1 MLWSPHALWNIS
13 ILHPPSS
20 AKNLKDQDFMHFKK
34 KGEGKGSYRYCTFSP
49 VHLQVYKGFLTY
61 LEKCITEKQKC
72 TPRPKHSH
80 PPPPTPTTIIR
91 KSRAFIKPSTLCPTL
106 FILVESVFSFIL
118 VKSVLFHPLL
128 TVQSI
133 LNYCSHIILIN
144 SLQSNTLKGSEH
156 LTRK

>member
-1 MLWSPHALWNIS
+1 MPFGTLVFY
-13 ILHPPSS
+13 ILHHLQRTWKTKTSCILKRRGRERGVTGTAPSLLYTYRFTKVSLLILKNASQKNKSALQDLNIPILPPS
-20 AKNLKDQDFMHFKK
+20 
-34 KGEGKGSYRYCTFSP
+34 
-49 VHLQVYKGFLTY
+49 
-61 LEKCITEKQKC
+61 
-72 TPRPKHSH
+72 
-80 PPPPTPTTIIR
+80 TPTTIIR